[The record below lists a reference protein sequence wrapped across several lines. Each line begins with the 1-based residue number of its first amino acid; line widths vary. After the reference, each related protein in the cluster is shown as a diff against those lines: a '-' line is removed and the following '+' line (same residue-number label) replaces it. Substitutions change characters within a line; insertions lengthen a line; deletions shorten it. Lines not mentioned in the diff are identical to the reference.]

1 MGVSLLLL
9 KLGFRR
15 ELEWGY
21 RLSSGVDLR
30 DGAWDS
36 FVIVR
41 RFFLDG
47 VARVT

>member
-1 MGVSLLLL
+1 MFLL

-21 RLSSGVDLR
+21 RLSLRVDLR
-30 DGAWDS
+30 DGARDGL
-36 FVIVR
+36 VIVR